1 MSYDLTR
8 LPAIA
13 AALEPMQKECLITLA
28 LKITDDSCKMDDDER
43 SVFMQLYDT
52 FETIESAFFPPE
64 VFALIAEGRTQPSAQ
79 VFGRIMPLRKAGMDH
94 IGQPN
99 MKAFKAAVRAQLKA

>member
-13 AALEPMQKECLITLA
+13 ATLEPMQKECLITLA
-28 LKITDDSCKMDDDER
+28 LKITDDTCKMDDYER
-43 SVFMQLYDT
+43 SVFMKLYDT
-52 FETIESAFFPPE
+52 FEIIESAFFAPE
-64 VFALIAEGRTQPSAQ
+64 VFALITEGRTNPSAQ
-79 VFGRIMPLRKAGMDH
+79 VFGKIGPLRKAGMDY

-99 MKAFKAAVRAQLKA
+99 MKAFKAAVRAKLEA

>member
-8 LPAIA
+8 LATIA
-13 AALEPMQKECLITLA
+13 SGLEPLQKECLITLA
-28 LKITDDSCKMDDDER
+28 LKITDDSCKMDDYER

-52 FETIESAFFPPE
+52 FDMIETAFFDPD
-64 VFALIAEGRTQPSAQ
+64 VFTVIKAGREHPSAQ
-79 VFGRIMPLRKAGMDH
+79 IFAKIKPLRKAGMEH

-99 MKAFKAAVRAQLKA
+99 MKAFKAAIRAKLKA